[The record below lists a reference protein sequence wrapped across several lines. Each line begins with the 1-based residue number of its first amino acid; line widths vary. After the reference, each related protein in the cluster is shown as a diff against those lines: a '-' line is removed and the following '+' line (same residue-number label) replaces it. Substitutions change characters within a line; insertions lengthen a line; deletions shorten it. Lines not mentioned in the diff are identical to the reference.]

1 MNLHLTLVNIIL
13 SFKIQKILTK
23 IDKIVDQNELQFVQ
37 HTVKETVDGKNI
49 DIIFKIFEGPK
60 IQIERVNIFGNTV
73 TSDTVIRSELQLD
86 EGDPYSKIKLNQT
99 VSELKARNIFKSVK
113 EKIVDGSE
121 RDLKVLEITVEEKP
135 TGEIAAGAGV
145 GTEGT
150 SFSFTVQENN
160 YLGKGLMV
168 DATLSASEES
178 LRGGLSISNPN
189 YNYSGNLVY
198 GGITSTNNEKPES
211 WL

>member
-1 MNLHLTLVNIIL
+1 M
-13 SFKIQKILTK
+13 
-23 IDKIVDQNELQFVQ
+23 
-37 HTVKETVDGKNI
+37 
-49 DIIFKIFEGPK
+49 
-60 IQIERVNIFGNTV
+60 
-73 TSDTVIRSELQLD
+73 
-86 EGDPYSKIKLNQT
+86 SKSI
-99 VSELKARNIFKSVK
+99 SELKARNIFKKVQ

-121 RDLKVLEITVEEKP
+121 NDLKILEITVEEKP

-178 LRGGLSISNPN
+178 
-189 YNYSGNLVY
+189 
-198 GGITSTNNEKPES
+198 
-211 WL
+211 

>member
-1 MNLHLTLVNIIL
+1 MEN
-13 SFKIQKILTK
+13 
-23 IDKIVDQNELQFVQ
+23 
-37 HTVKETVDGKNI
+37 NI
-49 DIIFKIFEGPK
+49 DIEFKIFEGPK

-73 TSDTVIRSELQLD
+73 TSDTVIRSELLLD
-86 EGDPYSKIKLNQT
+86 EGDPYSKLKLSKSI
-99 VSELKARNIFKSVK
+99 SELKARNIFKSVK

-121 RDLKVLEITVEEKP
+121 KDLKVLEITVEEKP

-178 LRGGLSISNPN
+178 YEGRFK
-189 YNYSGNLVY
+189 YV
-198 GGITSTNNEKPES
+198 
-211 WL
+211 